1 MYVEITRIRVSGVVR
16 RCYNTART
24 GWRNVDVFPS
34 SAFIESSSRWVSD
47 RDSGDDGCLEKVID
61 L

>member
-1 MYVEITRIRVSGVVR
+1 MIPITS
-16 RCYNTART
+16 RT
-24 GWRNVDVFPS
+24 GWRDVDVGNVNFVFPS
-34 SAFIESSSRWVSD
+34 SAVIESSSRWGSD